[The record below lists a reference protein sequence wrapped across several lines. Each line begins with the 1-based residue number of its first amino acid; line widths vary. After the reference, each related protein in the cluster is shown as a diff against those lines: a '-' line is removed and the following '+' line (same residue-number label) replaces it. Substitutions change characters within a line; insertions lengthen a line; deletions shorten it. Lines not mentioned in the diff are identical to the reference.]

1 MEVERSSAMRPGRI
15 DPQRATDGALWM
27 RSAADE
33 LGSLIEPHLAARP
46 GAVAVI
52 DGERRVSFAEFD
64 RLCARTAAWLHTQ
77 GVRRG
82 DRVAVWLVN
91 RVEWLA
97 FLFALARLG
106 AATMSVNTRFR
117 AAELSHVLE
126 RSGARL
132 LVIQRR
138 FRCIDF
144 DAILDAM
151 DGAAFTGLERVAV
164 LDADAGAA
172 LPARVLG
179 KPTVAFDADG
189 LPDAPPPPSAAAA
202 DAPAIFFTTSGT
214 TQGPKLVV
222 HVQRNLALHA
232 RDVARALGFEAP
244 GTATLGAVP
253 FCGTFGLTAALASL
267 AAGAPVVPM
276 QAFDAAEAAA
286 LVRRHG
292 LTHVFGTDDMLRRLL
307 DLDEAEAA
315 MPSLRLAGFVLNEE
329 MAQRALTRGWPVAG
343 LYGSSEM
350 HALFSLQ
357 PPHLPLAERLLGG
370 GMPVSPRAEV
380 RVRDVESGELLPPGA
395 SGELEIRSATGFVG
409 YLDNPEASAR
419 ALRDDGF
426 FRTGDIG
433 RVRDD
438 GSFVFETRTGDAFRL
453 GGFLV
458 NPVEIEE
465 VIRHL
470 PGVAD
475 AQIVAVEIERTRRAA
490 AFVIRCAGHEP
501 PLDAAAVA
509 EWVRERM
516 AAFKVP
522 ARVWFVDA
530 FPVTHSANG
539 DKVQRAKLREMAVA
553 RLAAPGG

>member
-1 MEVERSSAMRPGRI
+1 MPH
-15 DPQRATDGALWM
+15 
-27 RSAADE
+27 AAEE
-33 LGSLIEPHLAARP
+33 LPSLIEPHVAARP
-46 GAVAVI
+46 DAVAVI
-52 DGERRVSFAEFD
+52 DGERRIGFAEFD
-64 RLCARTAAWLHTQ
+64 RLCTRTAAWLHAQ

-82 DRVAVWLVN
+82 DCVAVWLVN

-97 FLFALARLG
+97 LLFALARLG
-106 AATMSVNTRFR
+106 ATTMSVNTRFR

-126 RSGARL
+126 RSGARM

-138 FRCIDF
+138 FRRIDF

-151 DGAAFTGLERVAV
+151 DGAAFTALERVAV
-164 LDADAGAA
+164 LDAGTA
-172 LPARVLG
+172 LPAGVLG
-179 KPTVAFDADG
+179 KPTVAFDADA
-189 LPDAPPPPSAAAA
+189 LPDAPAPPSAAAA
-202 DAPAIFFTTSGT
+202 DARAIYFTTSGT

-253 FCGTFGLTAALASL
+253 FCGTYGLFAALASL

-292 LTHVFGTDDMLRRLL
+292 LSHVFGTDDMLRRLL
-307 DLDEAEAA
+307 DLDAAAAA
-315 MPSLRLAGFVLNEE
+315 MPSLRLGGFVLNAE
-329 MAQRALTRGWPVAG
+329 MAQRALARGWPVAG

-357 PPHLPLAERLLGG
+357 PAHLPMDERLLGG
-370 GMPVSPRAEV
+370 GMPVSPQAEV

-395 SGELEIRSATGFVG
+395 SGELEIRSATRFVG
-409 YLDNPEASAR
+409 YLGNPEATAK

-433 RVRDD
+433 RVRED
-438 GSFVFETRTGDAFRL
+438 GSFVFETRTGDAIRL

-458 NPVEIEE
+458 SPVEIEE
-465 VIRHL
+465 VIRQL

-475 AQIVAVEIERTRRAA
+475 AQIVAVEIERTRRAV
-490 AFVIRCAGHEP
+490 AFVIRRAGHEP
-501 PLDAAAVA
+501 PPDEAAVA
-509 EWVRERM
+509 DWVRARM

-539 DKVQRAKLREMAVA
+539 DKVQRAKLREMAAA